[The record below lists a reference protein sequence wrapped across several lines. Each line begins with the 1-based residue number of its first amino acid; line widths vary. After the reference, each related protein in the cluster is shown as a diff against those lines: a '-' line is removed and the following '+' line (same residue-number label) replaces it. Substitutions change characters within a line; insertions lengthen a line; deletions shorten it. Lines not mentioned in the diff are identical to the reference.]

1 MKASV
6 KQQLILEKRIADL
19 SSEIANQKFYPTLC
33 ADPSMYDIKIN
44 DPQNKDLDHYIY
56 NDKTRKSCMV
66 HELMNPISYINNQKP
81 SVFGLR
87 LAFYDGE
94 KIHTGNFMSNNPL
107 TQAYLL
113 MMPILGSKITDLSQV
128 TKATQITAQFQL
140 ISKAK
145 LNIFLNN
152 LGLNHQRLVKATQV
166 LLKNGSVG
174 IKTLRDK
181 QKNQLQDIYMNV
193 ISEIP
198 GTLSVDLCINHKLL
212 SSIK

>member
-19 SSEIANQKFYPTLC
+19 SSEIANQTFYPTLC
-33 ADPSMYDIKIN
+33 ANPSMYDTKIN

-56 NDKTRKSCMV
+56 NDKNRKSCMV
-66 HELMNPISYINNQKP
+66 HELMNPISYVNNQKP

-87 LAFYDGE
+87 LAFFDGD

-113 MMPILGSKITDLSQV
+113 MMPILGNKITDLSQV
-128 TKATQITAQFQL
+128 TKVTQMTAQFQL
-140 ISKAK
+140 VSKAK
-145 LNIFLNN
+145 LNIFLNS
-152 LGLNHQRLVKATQV
+152 LGLSRQRLVKATQV

-174 IKTLRDK
+174 IKTLHDK

-198 GTLSVDLCINHKLL
+198 GTLSVDLCISSNLI